1 MFNNIFS
8 KRVAESATIDFKVN
22 TSQSMNESFND
33 TELHEFLM
41 VQESIMSQAVLEN
54 VRHMYLGE
62 KEDCVEIVQESASDY
77 LNKMVE
83 FFKKLIAKVKEWFG
97 KIFLLIQTL
106 IGNTGKM
113 LEQNKATFLKKNASF
128 DLQGYEYSIKD
139 TAPNMEPIDKLVTEY
154 NKEIANI
161 RELKVDDIIERRS
174 NFKGQLHKFRGQ
186 ILTSNESIEDG
197 EFREACDA
205 FFRKGDKET
214 QTITVGR
221 AYIERIA
228 SDYNIVKKTY
238 DESVKQK
245 RQLEVQLESLK
256 KFFEN
261 GARQVKFDSTGE
273 RVITTS
279 EIERKDTHVKR
290 TGEGTQHV
298 ATTSTLK
305 LLNTYFNFRYEQ
317 SKELSSM
324 VITVLESKV
333 RALKEQLKFYD
344 NCVRKWITV
353 PNNSVNGVVEDNDD
367 SSKSSKKGAK
377 DND

>member
-1 MFNNIFS
+1 MFSNIFS
-8 KRVAESATIDFKVN
+8 KRVAETATIDFKVN
-22 TSQSMNESFND
+22 TSQSINESFND

-41 VQESIMSQAVLEN
+41 VQESIMTQAVLEN
-54 VRHMYLGE
+54 ARHMYLGE

-83 FFKKLIAKVKEWFG
+83 FFKRLLAKVKEWFG

-113 LEQNKATFLKKNASF
+113 LEQNKAAFLKKNASF
-128 DLQGYEYSIKD
+128 DMQGYEYSIKD
-139 TAPNMEPIDKLVTEY
+139 TAPNMEPIEKLVSEY
-154 NKEIANI
+154 NKEISNI
-161 RELKVDDIIERRS
+161 KQLKSDEINQRRTD
-174 NFKGQLHKFRGQ
+174 FKGQLHKIRGQ
-186 ILTSNESIEDG
+186 ILTSNDSIEDG
-197 EFREACDA
+197 EFRETCDA
-205 FFRKGDKET
+205 FFRKGDAET
-214 QTITVGR
+214 KTITVGR

-228 SDYNIVKKTY
+228 SDYNSIKKTY

-261 GARQVKFDSTGE
+261 GARQVKYDSNGE
-273 RVITTS
+273 KVITTS
-279 EIERKDTHVKR
+279 EIERKDTHVTR
-290 TGEGTQHV
+290 TGEETQHM

-305 LLNTYFNFRYEQ
+305 LLNIYFNFRYEQ

-344 NCVRKWITV
+344 ACVRKWITV
-353 PNNSVNGVVEDNDD
+353 PNNSVNGLVDNDD
-367 SSKSSKKGAK
+367 KSSKKGAK